1 MAANASIGAVP
12 PPPGVTPN
20 LENPE
25 DVIATINMA
34 TQISSI
40 CLITPF
46 IALRLYAKAWVAPPF
61 LLDDLGYFGGGH
73 HAWDLSVEN
82 YEGFLKALYAD
93 SLVYGF
99 SAWFTKFALL
109 LVIGRVFETFK
120 VTRVI
125 SWVLIVLLGG
135 FYIAGFIVKAQVR
148 HPIQSYWNLHQPGTD
163 VVSQRAV
170 FAADTVMST
179 ISDLAVLIL
188 PIPAVVSLKL
198 PLWKKLKIWSMLGL
212 GGIATMAGI
221 VRLIFVLQFQKSNDQ
236 SVSFIRFNLFATAEL
251 TIGVICACLPAC
263 GILIA
268 RSRNSVA
275 SNHSS
280 YFSSRS
286 KFMYAIKS
294 IKFSLRTK
302 SEGTTVRR
310 TAMTMPVTY
319 TNHTNATTVVNT
331 TTLNGTRRATV
342 RGRDN
347 NDEEPHPGVNVV
359 DLYLGSWMTPPSTS
373 DDDNGSERTTR
384 TSYLV
389 YAPHNNNTPNN
400 GTHIDVAA
408 SNTDMEDTDV
418 ERGDSRETDIER
430 DRDTDVERGG
440 R

>member
-40 CLITPF
+40 CLMTPF

-61 LLDDLGYFGGGH
+61 LLDDC
-73 HAWDLSVEN
+73 
-82 YEGFLKALYAD
+82 
-93 SLVYGF
+93 
-99 SAWFTKFALL
+99 
-109 LVIGRVFETFK
+109 RVFETFK
-120 VTRVI
+120 ITRVI

-268 RSRNSVA
+268 RSRNPVA

-280 YFSSRS
+280 YFSSSS

-302 SEGTTVRR
+302 SEGTTLRQSTARR

-319 TNHTNATTVVNT
+319 TNHTIATTVVNT
-331 TTLNGTRRATV
+331 TTLNNTTRRGTV

-359 DLYLGSWMTPPSTS
+359 DLYLGSWMTPPSSS
-373 DDDNGSERTTR
+373 DDDGSQRTR
-384 TSYLV
+384 RNDYLV
-389 YAPHNNNTPNN
+389 YTPHNHNNNNTPNRTN
-400 GTHIDVAA
+400 VDIAA
-408 SNTDMEDTDV
+408 SNTEMDDTDV
-418 ERGDSRETDIER
+418 ERGRDTDVDVER
-430 DRDTDVERGG
+430 GRGRGRGNNTDTDVERGG
-440 R
+440 S

>member
-40 CLITPF
+40 CLMTPF

-61 LLDDLGYFGGGH
+61 LLDDC
-73 HAWDLSVEN
+73 AVRRQSSVR
-82 YEGFLKALYAD
+82 LQCV
-93 SLVYGF
+93 VY
-99 SAWFTKFALL
+99 K
-109 LVIGRVFETFK
+109 GRVFETFK
-120 VTRVI
+120 ITRVV

-212 GGIATMAGI
+212 GGSRPWP
-221 VRLIFVLQFQKSNDQ
+221 VF
-236 SVSFIRFNLFATAEL
+236 TAEL

-302 SEGTTVRR
+302 SEGTTVRQTTGRR
-310 TAMTMPVTY
+310 TTMPVTY
-319 TNHTNATTVVNT
+319 TNHTNATTAVNTT

-373 DDDNGSERTTR
+373 DDNGSERSTR

-389 YAPHNNNTPNN
+389 YAPHNNNTPND
-400 GTHIDVAA
+400 GTNVDVAA

-418 ERGDSRETDIER
+418 ERGGSRETDIER